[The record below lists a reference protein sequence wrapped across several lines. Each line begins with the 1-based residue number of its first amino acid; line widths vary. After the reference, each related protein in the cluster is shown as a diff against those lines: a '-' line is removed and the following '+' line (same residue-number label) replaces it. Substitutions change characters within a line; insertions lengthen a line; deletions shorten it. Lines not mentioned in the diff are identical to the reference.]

1 LVWHHIIALCA
12 MCLEQDL
19 FLRFANE
26 GLRDHRQI
34 RLALLAQ
41 KGTMSRD
48 RADPP
53 ATPGATDADRP
64 GGGGLDALRRE
75 LAILREEHAAAQQAH
90 EAKALFLATMS
101 HEIREPMNA
110 VIGMT
115 RVLLDTPLSQEQ
127 REYVEAVLEA
137 GGALVT
143 IINEILDLSRMEAG
157 RLDLDSVDFD
167 LRALLDR
174 MRAMIEPRAREKGL
188 ALALD
193 VAAEVPR
200 ALRGDPG
207 RLRQVLFNLLGNAVK
222 FTAVGEVRLA
232 VRVIADEGESVRLGI
247 TVRDTGVGI
256 PEHLHDRLFTPYAQ
270 ADPSV
275 PRLYGGN
282 GLGLSICRR
291 LVGLMGGTLAF
302 SSAPDVGT
310 TFELELPLARAA
322 QEQSAPMPA
331 AVGVAGSRLLIVDPN
346 AATGLAMQ
354 QQTAAW
360 GVESA
365 LIASGSEALTRLR
378 AALGQ
383 GRPFDVA
390 LIDQSLPDLSG
401 EELGRRIKADPELS
415 STRLVM
421 MASSGLR
428 GDAARVS
435 QIGFAAYL
443 PKPVTAPTLLDCLQQ
458 LRAQDHGRGARGAAG
473 ALITVHS
480 IFEGRPAP
488 LRILLAD
495 DNPVNCRIAVLMLEK
510 AGHQID
516 VVNGGADAIEAVR
529 GKAYDLVLMDVQMPD
544 VDGLEATRRIR
555 ALPVAHAG
563 VPVIA
568 ITASAMQGDDQR
580 CFAAGMNDYV
590 TKPIDRARLL
600 SKVSEWGYQ
609 AA

>member
-1 LVWHHIIALCA
+1 
-12 MCLEQDL
+12 
-19 FLRFANE
+19 
-26 GLRDHRQI
+26 
-34 RLALLAQ
+34 
-41 KGTMSRD
+41 MSPD
-48 RADPP
+48 RAD
-53 ATPGATDADRP
+53 APGPVAATDAAE
-64 GGGGLDALRRE
+64 GGVDLGAMRRE
-75 LAILREEHAAAQQAH
+75 LAILREKLAAAQQAT
-90 EAKALFLATMS
+90 EAKSLFLATMS

-115 RVLLDTPLSQEQ
+115 RVLLDTPLSPEQ
-127 REYVEAVLEA
+127 RDYVAAVLEA
-137 GGALVT
+137 GEALVT
-143 IINEILDLSRMEAG
+143 IINDILDLSRMEAG

-174 MRAMIEPRAREKGL
+174 TRTIIEPRASQKGL

-193 VAAEVPR
+193 IAPEVPR
-200 ALRGDPG
+200 TLRGDPG

-222 FTAVGEVRLA
+222 FTAVGEVRLG
-232 VRVIADEGESVRLGI
+232 VRVIADEREHVRLRI

-275 PRLYGGN
+275 PRLYGGS

-291 LVGLMGGTLAF
+291 LISLMGGTVAF
-302 SSAPDVGT
+302 SSRPNVGT
-310 TFELELPLARAA
+310 TFELELPLAKTA
-322 QEQSAPMPA
+322 QDQSSPMPG
-331 AVGVAGSRLLIVDPN
+331 AVGIAGIRLLIVDPN

-360 GVESA
+360 GVVST
-365 LIASGSEALTRLR
+365 LIASGDEALTSLR
-378 AALGQ
+378 AALRQ
-383 GRPFDVA
+383 GRAFDIA
-390 LIDQSLPDLSG
+390 LVDQSLPDISG
-401 EELGRRIKADPELS
+401 EELGQLIKADPELS
-415 STRLVM
+415 STQLVM

-443 PKPVTAPTLLDCLQQ
+443 PKPVTATTLLDCLRQ
-458 LRAQDHGRGARGAAG
+458 LRAQDHGRGEAAAAG

-480 IFEGRPAP
+480 ISERRPAP

-495 DNPVNCRIAVLMLEK
+495 DNPVNCRIALLMLEK

-516 VVNGGADAIEAVR
+516 VVNGGSDAIEAVR
-529 GKAYDLVLMDVQMPD
+529 GKTYDLVLMDVQMPD

-580 CFAAGMNDYV
+580 CFDAGMNDYV

-600 SKVSEWGYQ
+600 SKVSEWGYR